1 MEDACW
7 EHVRAVVVSKSHW
20 PAQSPWVGFVLFLDK
35 KNQKSSQQIGFF
47 ARKAFA
53 LQTGQNHGLQLFC
66 PAFTGSRSCKNLLCP
81 FLRSWPPLFCPL
93 SPEAYLL
100 TEAVSNML
108 REFNQSLYKYHLQV

>member
-1 MEDACW
+1 MSTYKTKYFA
-7 EHVRAVVVSKSHW
+7 
-20 PAQSPWVGFVLFLDK
+20 
-35 KNQKSSQQIGFF
+35 NKSSQQIGFF

-53 LQTGQNHGLQLFC
+53 LQTGRQNHGRQLFC

-108 REFNQSLYKYHLQV
+108 REFNESLYKYHLQV